1 VQLLADVLFWI
12 PAAVFLSGYSTYIL
26 GLPAIPAFQ
35 RIASRYP
42 EFHGGQ
48 ERPHIG
54 PDLVLYALVMA
65 VGAGAAWA
73 HLLAV

>member
-42 EFHGGQ
+42 DFHGGQ
-48 ERPHIG
+48 ARPRIG

-65 VGAGAAWA
+65 IGAGAAWA
-73 HLLAV
+73 HLLSV